1 MAQTTLPEDR
11 LLWDV
16 DNPENFVPTCERE
29 QFFSK
34 HLGRRRDLIRDHAE
48 LLQADYDN
56 AKARGEIPQDHPGDN
71 EVHMQNVYAEM
82 AYEAERLGMHRVAEA
97 REREASLWGGGPNV
111 DVLDE
116 FTIKPRS
123 KEDDSLYQHS
133 ELPFEEWHFD

>member
-56 AKARGEIPQDHPGDN
+56 AKARGEIPQDHPGDI
-71 EVHMQNVYAEM
+71 EVHMQTVYAEM
-82 AYEAERLGMHRVAEA
+82 AYEAERLGLHRVAEA
-97 REREASLWGGGPNV
+97 REREASLWGGGGAKNMRQGQV
-111 DVLDE
+111 A
-116 FTIKPRS
+116 
-123 KEDDSLYQHS
+123 
-133 ELPFEEWHFD
+133 